1 LEVIVLN
8 ALLKGCTAPR
18 FVIALPLLLSACGD
32 GRFPVKPAKG
42 KVVCNGKAVTS
53 GSVTFTPVGAP
64 GSLETG
70 KPASGALGPDGTFQ
84 LTTNDRFDGAI
95 VGKHSVRYFG
105 SEGEDEETSSSEGSA
120 DEKAKNAEK
129 IRQRKMDAQNACV
142 QKGEMIVEVK
152 ADGENDFTIE
162 LSPAAGGRG
171 D

>member
-1 LEVIVLN
+1 MEVVLSK
-8 ALLKGCTAPR
+8 ALLKGCIVSRVLVA
-18 FVIALPLLLSACGD
+18 VPLLCGC
-32 GRFPVKPAKG
+32 GEERFPVTPAKG

-64 GSLETG
+64 GRLETG

-105 SEGEDEETSSSEGSA
+105 SEGEEEETASSEGSV
-120 DEKAKNAEK
+120 DERAKNVEK
-129 IRQRKMDAQNACV
+129 IRQRKLEAQNACV
-142 QKGEMIVEVK
+142 QKGEIVVEVK
-152 ADGENDFTIE
+152 ADGENVFTIE
-162 LSPAAGGRG
+162 LAAPGGRG